1 MWFDV
6 LCTPLHAHLRWGVAL
21 VGKFSTR
28 HCSPHRREI
37 FFQVPEVQNE
47 LKQVQETYF
56 EKKKKKVGLW
66 PIKLFCNIMYRISTF
81 DICK

>member
-1 MWFDV
+1 MNYSYGMWFDV

-28 HCSPHRREI
+28 HCSPHRGEI

-56 EKKKKKVGLW
+56 EKKKG
-66 PIKLFCNIMYRISTF
+66 RIVAY
-81 DICK
+81 